1 MRSHFKSYNKIS
13 QPPPPPPSISAIKQK
28 TKSVSVFTFN
38 YISKDDI
45 MTEIKYL
52 DVNKANKASLDNDI
66 PTKIIKENVD
76 IFSNFIFQSFNNMID
91 VCIFQK
97 SLKLVNITHVF
108 KKGPKNSKEYYRP
121 ISILQNI
128 SKIYESCLF
137 KPISNYFENIFSKF

>member
-1 MRSHFKSYNKIS
+1 
-13 QPPPPPPSISAIKQK
+13 
-28 TKSVSVFTFN
+28 
-38 YISKDDI
+38 

-52 DVNKANKASLDNDI
+52 DVNKASLDNDI

-97 SLKLVNITHVF
+97 SLKLVNITHVL
-108 KKGPKNSKEYYRP
+108 

-128 SKIYESCLF
+128 SKIYGSCLF
-137 KPISNYFENIFSKF
+137 KPTSNYFENIFSKFQRGFRQVLTGQYFLISMTEKWKTSVDKGKTFAALPTDICCPPYQSF